1 MTSSMLPLGAL
12 AAGFGFASLA
22 LAQTPSD
29 DALPV
34 VRAKARAEPTSKDS
48 YQATQTTAGKGKQEL
63 RDIPQS
69 VTVITEKLMDDKN
82 QDTVKA
88 ALHGVAGVTFE
99 AGEGGGIG
107 DLIRLRGFSA
117 RGDMYVDGLR
127 DIAQYNRD
135 NFNLDRLEVLRGSA
149 SMLYGRGST
158 GGIINQAS
166 KLPQL
171 MNEGEIAVTAG
182 TAEYFR
188 STADVNLKTGDDA
201 ALRVNAMLTDA
212 KSTRSG
218 PETHRL
224 GIAPSYR
231 FGIGTA
237 DEFLVGLYHL
247 EYRDIPDYGFRW
259 FQGRPVDAAAN
270 RWYGTAS
277 DYQNDA
283 ADIVTLQHIHR
294 FVGGGELKT
303 TLRDGRYRRDL
314 WSTTAGFATP
324 LPASIGDVLD
334 STGISRGSQ
343 TRGAND
349 HHRFLTSDYSGKF
362 SALGLRHDV
371 LAGAELARENTFV
384 WSYAGTPA
392 KPNTTWGDA
401 GGTGALVD
409 TRIRTPQ
416 TDFDASTL
424 GVYLQDTM
432 ALSPTWKLVAG
443 LRFDRFDADYASLAF
458 TPQVRWSRR
467 DALWSKRLG
476 VLWQPSAFS
485 SYYASFGTSFNT
497 TGDLYQF
504 GVNGATDAARQAT
517 AQRSANTPSEES
529 RNVEIGAKWD
539 LLDGNLSLR
548 SAIFRTHKFH
558 ERNTDATTAD
568 AQPLLSNGRHTDG
581 VEFEAIGR
589 PNAALELFAS
599 VALMKGRVDA
609 AAPNL
614 VGTPNDPTG
623 LEPGLTPRVS
633 GSVWANWRIT
643 PKWRVG
649 FGIDGRSKTKPA
661 LAETGVN
668 VAPGYVK
675 ADAMVEVEVAPMTFK
690 LNLINLTDKVY
701 ADGIYRGFTV
711 PGATRSA
718 QVTVTTKF

>member
-1 MTSSMLPLGAL
+1 MTSRLLPLGAL

-22 LAQTPSD
+22 LAQTASD
-29 DALPV
+29 DTLPV
-34 VRAKARAEPTSKDS
+34 VRIKARTEHSGKEN

-69 VTVITEKLMDDKN
+69 VTVVTEKLMDDKN

-166 KLPQL
+166 KLPLL
-171 MNEGEIAVTAG
+171 MNQGEVAVTAG

-188 STADVNLKTGDDA
+188 ATADVNLKTGDDA
-201 ALRVNAMLTDA
+201 ALRVNTMVTDA
-212 KSTRSG
+212 KSTRNG

-224 GIAPSYR
+224 GVAPSYR

-237 DEFLVGLYHL
+237 NEFLVSFYHL
-247 EYRDIPDYGFRW
+247 EYRDVPDYGFRW

-277 DYQNDA
+277 DYQNDTV
-283 ADIVTLQHIHR
+283 DIVTLQHIHR
-294 FVGGGELKT
+294 FAGGGELKT
-303 TLRDGRYRRDL
+303 TLRDGHYRRDL

-324 LPASIGDVLD
+324 LPASIADVTD
-334 STGISRGSQ
+334 ATPVSRGSQ

-349 HHRFLTSDYSGKF
+349 RHRFLSSDYSGKF
-362 SALGLRHDV
+362 SGLGLKHDV
-371 LAGAELARENTFV
+371 LAGAEFARENTFV
-384 WSYAGTPA
+384 WNYSGTPA
-392 KPNTTWGDA
+392 KPDTTWGA
-401 GGTGALVD
+401 GATGALVD
-409 TRIRTPQ
+409 TRVQTPQ
-416 TDFDASTL
+416 TDFDANTL

-432 ALSPTWKLVAG
+432 GLTPAWKLVAG
-443 LRFDRFDADYASLAF
+443 LRFDRFDADYQSLAF

-504 GVNGATDAARQAT
+504 GVNGATDADRQAA
-517 AQRSANTPSEES
+517 AQRSANTPPEQS
-529 RNVEIGAKWD
+529 RNVELGAKWD
-539 LLDGNLSLR
+539 LLGGNLSLR
-548 SAIFRTHKFH
+548 SAIFRTHKFN

-568 AQPLLSNGRHTDG
+568 AQPLLSAGRHTDG
-581 VEFEAIGR
+581 VELEAIGR
-589 PNAALELFAS
+589 PSAALELFAS
-599 VALMKGRVDA
+599 IAVMKGRIDA

-614 VGTPNDPTG
+614 VGTANDPSG

-633 GSVWANWRIT
+633 GSVWLNWRIA

-661 LAETGVN
+661 LAETGSN

-675 ADAMVEVEVAPMTFK
+675 ADAMVEYEMAPLAFR
-690 LNLINLTDKVY
+690 LNLVNLGDTVY

-718 QVTVTTKF
+718 QFTVTTKF

>member
-1 MTSSMLPLGAL
+1 M
-12 AAGFGFASLA
+12 
-22 LAQTPSD
+22 
-29 DALPV
+29 
-34 VRAKARAEPTSKDS
+34 
-48 YQATQTTAGKGKQEL
+48 
-63 RDIPQS
+63 
-69 VTVITEKLMDDKN
+69 
-82 QDTVKA
+82 
-88 ALHGVAGVTFE
+88 AGVTFE

-201 ALRVNAMLTDA
+201 ALRVNAMLIDA
-212 KSTRSG
+212 KSTRNG

-247 EYRDIPDYGFRW
+247 EYHDIPDYGFRW

-277 DYQNDA
+277 DYQNDT

-294 FVGGGELKT
+294 FVGGGELKA

-314 WSTTAGFATP
+314 WFTSAGFATP
-324 LPASIGDVLD
+324 LPASIGDVVD
-334 STGISRGSQ
+334 STSISRGSQ

-349 HHRFLTSDYSGKF
+349 RHRFLASDYSGKF
-362 SALGLRHDV
+362 SPLGLRHDV
-371 LAGAELARENTFV
+371 LAGAELASENTFV
-384 WSYAGTPA
+384 WSYTGTPA
-392 KPNTTWGDA
+392 KPDTTWGDA

-409 TRIRTPQ
+409 TRVRTPQ
-416 TDFDASTL
+416 TD
-424 GVYLQDTM
+424 
-432 ALSPTWKLVAG
+432 
-443 LRFDRFDADYASLAF
+443 FDADYASLAF
-458 TPQVRWSRR
+458 TPQVRWNRR

-485 SYYASFGTSFNT
+485 SYYAWFGTSFNT
-497 TGDLYQF
+497 TGDLCQF
-504 GVNGATDAARQAT
+504 GVNGATDAARQAA
-517 AQRSANTPSEES
+517 AQRSATTPPEES

-599 VALMKGRVDA
+599 VALMKGRIDA

-675 ADAMVEVEVAPMTFK
+675 ADAMVEVEMAPMTFK

-718 QVTVTTKF
+718 QVTVTTKL